1 MNLYLEFALNH
12 YLLSAALLV
21 VTYLLIQ
28 EFLDTAFKKF
38 KPLSPLLT
46 VAQMNN
52 EESLILDVR
61 EAHEFIKGHI
71 DGSIN
76 IPLGKINE
84 RLDQIAEYKNKS
96 IIVVCQNGARSI
108 PACKNLYKA
117 GYQKLFSIT
126 GGMISWEE
134 NKLPVKITSKEKS

>member
-38 KPLSPLLT
+38 KPLSPLLA

-52 EESLILDVR
+52 EESIILDVR

-71 DGSIN
+71 DGAIN

-84 RLDQIAEYKNKS
+84 RLNQIAEYKNKP

-117 GYQKLFSIT
+117 GYQQLFSIT

>member
-38 KPLSPLLT
+38 KPLSPLLA

-71 DGSIN
+71 DGAIN

-84 RLDQIAEYKNKS
+84 RLNQIEEYKNKP

-108 PACKNLYKA
+108 PACKNLFKE
-117 GYQKLFSIT
+117 GYQQLFSIT